1 MNLWMNLWHQEM
13 TNQGWISSRQS
24 WSTKSSCRFLLIP
37 PQSITIN
44 KTQIKP
50 PPSLAAPRTCFSS
63 RNMAGIKTPMLKK
76 QHDKEEK
83 QAAHQASVS
92 STNSSQFRSSEMTT
106 ASDFTTAS
114 GQSTSSQ
121 ASKNSNFHTRNMAV
135 QGYLSGG
142 KWFRIVSW
150 WVVDVGITVFVV
162 RLSLGLSDE
171 SVMIVTS

>member
-1 MNLWMNLWHQEM
+1 MNLQLPNWSVNMKRSGSVMKWISGWIFDINRDESRMNLF
-13 TNQGWISSRQS
+13 TS
-24 WSTKSSCRFLLIP
+24 KLIDEEP
-37 PQSITIN
+37 LPFSFWFYPIHHN
-44 KTQIKP
+44 KLKPIKP
-50 PPSLAAPRTCFSS
+50 PPSLAAPRTCSSS
-63 RNMAGIKTPMLKK
+63 RNMAGIKTLMLKK

-150 WVVDVGITVFVV
+150 WVVDVGL
-162 RLSLGLSDE
+162 R
-171 SVMIVTS
+171 